1 MSYDFSFS
9 TKALSFVLAGSAFVG
24 IMLFIAGVLIGTN
37 WRTEPT
43 AVANVARTQPVAA
56 PQPEPTIAP
65 QAEPVMSANAAIP
78 PTAAPVEADASS
90 DASTPAKQAHVDAAS
105 VSGRRWQAPPAAA
118 APNDDELRVV
128 QEAESDESD
137 DAEDQAFSVQV
148 GVFVSENDARQLVR
162 QLQQKGYTPIV
173 LAANDDESRLRY
185 SVRIGTYKNMTE
197 AAHAA
202 SNIADQEKLK
212 AVVRPLGSL

>member
-24 IMLFIAGVLIGTN
+24 IMLFIAGLLIGTN
-37 WRTEPT
+37 WKAEPNN
-43 AVANVARTQPVAA
+43 AVNVAVKQPVAA
-56 PQPEPTIAP
+56 PQPEPTVAP
-65 QAEPVMSANAAIP
+65 QDSVMSAHVATPEA
-78 PTAAPVEADASS
+78 AAPGGADASS
-90 DASTPAKQAHVDAAS
+90 LASAPVKQAHVSAES
-105 VSGRRWQAPPAAA
+105 VISRRWQAPQPAA
-118 APNDDELRVV
+118 PHDDELRVV
-128 QEAESDESD
+128 QEAETPANET
-137 DAEDQAFSVQV
+137 AEMPPFSVQV

-162 QLQQKGYTPIV
+162 QLQKKGYTPIV
-173 LAANDDESRLRY
+173 LAANDDESKLWY

-197 AAHAA
+197 AAQAA